1 MYLKSALNIAQIPF
15 LKSKFHS
22 MKRFAIYTAPT
33 EKYWPEITRETYF
46 YKMNSMTCYGH
57 SLKGTN
63 GL

>member
-1 MYLKSALNIAQIPF
+1 MYLKSTLDIAQIPF

-33 EKYWPEITRETYF
+33 EKYWPEITGQTYF
-46 YKMNSMTCYGH
+46 YKMNGVTCYGH
-57 SLKGTN
+57 SLKETN